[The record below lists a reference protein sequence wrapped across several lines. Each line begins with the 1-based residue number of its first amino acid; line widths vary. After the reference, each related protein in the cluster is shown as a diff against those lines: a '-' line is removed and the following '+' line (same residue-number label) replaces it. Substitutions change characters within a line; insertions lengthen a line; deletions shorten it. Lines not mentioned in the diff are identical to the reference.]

1 MNKSNLEVKLI
12 NTDKYDYSAL
22 AGHRSDIYGLLATVY
37 RQEVTSGLLQQVINP
52 QFMDIL
58 IDLGAEGID
67 GHLKQKSEAELIE
80 ELAVEYTRL
89 FLGPGKHISPHE
101 SVHHQRDDNQW
112 GKLWGKSTAEVKKF
126 IESTGLDYI
135 EDFKGLPDH
144 ISVEFEFMQQ
154 LTLREE
160 QAWKEADADKATA
173 CRQVEKKFIEEHL
186 TRWIPSFCEQVLQEA
201 ELPFYHAMAAL
212 TRSFI
217 EFEMEEMNK
226 NSNGV
231 K

>member
-1 MNKSNLEVKLI
+1 MSKIGKEDKRAVAKNRSN
-12 NTDKYDYSAL
+12 
-22 AGHRSDIYGLLATVY
+22 IYGLLASVY
-37 RQEVTSGLLQQVINP
+37 RQEVTSDLIQQIKDP
-52 QFMDIL
+52 QFL
-58 IDLGAEGID
+58 GVLSDLGTEGLD
-67 GHLKQKSEAELIE
+67 TFLQKPENELLE
-80 ELAVEYTRL
+80 DLAVEYTRL

-101 SVHHQRDDNQW
+101 SVHHQRDDGQW

-217 EFEMEEMNK
+217 EFETEEMNK
-226 NSNGV
+226 NSDGV